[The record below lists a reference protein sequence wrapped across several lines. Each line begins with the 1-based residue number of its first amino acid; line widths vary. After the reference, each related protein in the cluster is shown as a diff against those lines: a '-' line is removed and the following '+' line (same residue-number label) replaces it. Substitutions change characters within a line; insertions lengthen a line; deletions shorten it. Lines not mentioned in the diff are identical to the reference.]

1 MTPMSMVLARTPA
14 FSVDASFS
22 DHWDELK
29 DKILEFYD
37 KFGYYF
43 TKNHTKEYLIEAWK
57 WINNN
62 ESEL

>member
-1 MTPMSMVLARTPA
+1 MDNI
-14 FSVDASFS
+14 FKY
-22 DHWDELK
+22 HWIEQFIIHDVKLTE

-37 KFGYYF
+37 KFGYFF